1 MNVTVSQDSI
11 DQVLQP
17 DGTAIPP
24 DVLDTENLKIDVAT
38 QWQLMWWKF
47 RRHRLAN
54 ISAVIVLFYYFVAI
68 FAEFFAPYQST
79 DYIAEYVYSPPQPIH
94 FFDDGTFKPHVKGL
108 TFTRDER
115 SFKKIWSVDDSQV
128 IPIRFFAKG
137 SEYKVGLH
145 WTKIPLIK
153 ELYVT
158 LDRHLIGP
166 VDKAQ
171 PMYLMGADKSGRD
184 IFSRMIHSS
193 RISLSVGLF
202 GVALS
207 MILGIVLGGLSGL
220 LGGGVDTIIQR
231 LIEIMMSIPML
242 PIMLAIAAVVP
253 PNWTALRVYFII
265 TIILAFTSWTGL
277 ARVVRGKFLA
287 LREEDFILA
296 ARLDGTGRFRLI
308 FSHMLPSFY
317 SHIIASLTLALP
329 GMILG
334 ETALSFLGV
343 GLRPPVV
350 SWGVM
355 LQETQKVAVLALY
368 PWLLW
373 PAVAV
378 IIVVLAFNF
387 LGDGLRDAADPY

>member
-1 MNVTVSQDSI
+1 
-11 DQVLQP
+11 
-17 DGTAIPP
+17 
-24 DVLDTENLKIDVAT
+24 
-38 QWQLMWWKF
+38 
-47 RRHRLAN
+47 
-54 ISAVIVLFYYFVAI
+54 
-68 FAEFFAPYQST
+68 
-79 DYIAEYVYSPPQPIH
+79 
-94 FFDDGTFKPHVKGL
+94 
-108 TFTRDER
+108 
-115 SFKKIWSVDDSQV
+115 
-128 IPIRFFAKG
+128 
-137 SEYKVGLH
+137 
-145 WTKIPLIK
+145 
-153 ELYVT
+153 
-158 LDRHLIGP
+158 
-166 VDKAQ
+166 
-171 PMYLMGADKSGRD
+171 
-184 IFSRMIHSS
+184 
-193 RISLSVGLF
+193 
-202 GVALS
+202 
-207 MILGIVLGGLSGL
+207 
-220 LGGGVDTIIQR
+220 
-231 LIEIMMSIPML
+231 MSIPML

-277 ARVVRGKFLA
+277 ARVVRGKFLS